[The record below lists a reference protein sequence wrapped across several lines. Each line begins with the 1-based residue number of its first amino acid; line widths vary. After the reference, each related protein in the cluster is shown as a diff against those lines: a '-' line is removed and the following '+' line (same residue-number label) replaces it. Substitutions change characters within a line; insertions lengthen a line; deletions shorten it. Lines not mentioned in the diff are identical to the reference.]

1 MKFGILAWVAAHTAG
16 VAEVARLCEA
26 AGFESFFMAEH
37 PVMPSEI
44 ITRLPRGNGK
54 IPDVYAHMMDPFVGL
69 AVAAAVTTRMKLGTG
84 ICLVPERDPKLLAKE
99 VATLDLVSGGRF
111 IFGIGAGWLREES
124 RAMGVDFR
132 RRWDI
137 TLECIR
143 AIKELWTHDGAEFHG
158 EFVNFPALC
167 SNPKPL
173 QRPHPP
179 IHVGAGGDRAL
190 RNTVTIGDGWAPIA
204 LSPLQATVELA
215 KLRRMCD
222 EAGRDFNQL
231 EITVYGP
238 VGADAKHAVEEYS
251 QAGVHRLVLM
261 NASLSPER
269 YEAEIESFARTWF
282 N

>member
-37 PVMPSEI
+37 PVMPSAI
-44 ITRLPRGNGK
+44 STQLPRGDGK

-84 ICLVPERDPKLLAKE
+84 ICLVPERDPKVLAKE

-124 RAMGVDFR
+124 RVMGVDFP

-143 AIKELWTHDGAEFHG
+143 AMKQLWIRDGAEFHG
-158 EFVNFPALC
+158 KFVNFPPLR
-167 SNPKPL
+167 SNPKPIQL
-173 QRPHPP
+173 PHPP
-179 IHVGAGGDRAL
+179 IHVGAGGERAL
-190 RNTVTIGDGWAPIA
+190 RNTVAIGDGWAPIA
-204 LSPLQATVELA
+204 LTPARVITDLA

-231 EITVYGP
+231 EITIYGP
-238 VGADAKHAVEEYS
+238 LGGEAKRAVEEYA
-251 QAGVHRLVLM
+251 QAGV
-261 NASLSPER
+261 
-269 YEAEIESFARTWF
+269 
-282 N
+282 